1 MACLMKFGS
10 FPPAKD
16 PDKPTAQEVE
26 AVKAAV
32 AKYQEIFDTH

>member
-1 MACLMKFGS
+1 MACLLKLGS
-10 FPPAKD
+10 YPPAKD
-16 PDKPTAQEVE
+16 PAKPTPQEVA